1 MNNNETTSK
10 ENLFDVLNLLEDLN
24 IKYWIEHLPDAEF
37 QEIFRFINGEAVDRE
52 IAKNNN
58 GENL

>member
-1 MNNNETTSK
+1 MEI
-10 ENLFDVLNLLEDLN
+10 NLLKDYITSMPES
-24 IKYWIEHLPDAEF
+24 EF
-37 QEIFRFINGEAVDRE
+37 QEIFKFINGEAVDRE